1 MPTQTTEY
9 RFQPP
14 RSHLY
19 GRGQPR
25 CEGQCLNN
33 DPTGRRAHNPSLFR
47 SRLSQVL
54 ANVSS
59 YLLILDLC
67 IAYSFPTVIIAA
79 LMDAEEGIAVNHDE
93 ASWLGSI
100 AYIFQP
106 LGSVMSG
113 TIVEFF
119 GRKWSMIIV
128 NLPFLVGWI
137 LYSVS
142 NSLAMLYATNVII
155 GIGIGFMEAPIMTYI
170 AETCQPDMRAVL
182 TSIPSVVVQC
192 SFFITYVMG
201 MLTSWKTT
209 AAINVSLP
217 IITVIYVSQMPETPI
232 WLLSRGRVKDA
243 ERSLCWLRGWVT
255 PDVVKEEFSQLVKYN
270 NSTKK
275 GAMDNNAVI
284 QLTVLNASEDTADLF
299 DQENI
304 DHSKPEADQTE
315 NNTAQANEEDSQES
329 HCSLETWKEMLRRP
343 TLRPLI
349 LVNTYFLVQSFG
361 GMASIRPYMVHVFRE
376 YGMHDEAEWITV
388 GAGVL
393 GVIGSVTLVLT
404 VHWLGKRLISLLC
417 MTGNAVCCL
426 LLGVYSYVVLYPDG
440 VPEHQVTW
448 MPLTLFILFF
458 FFSSTMFHVP
468 WMMLSEVFPF
478 RTRGIA
484 TGFSAAVCYVFLFT
498 TSKTY
503 LDMESTMH
511 LHGVFF
517 FFSAVNFFA
526 IVFVYFR
533 LPRMEGKSLEEIEA
547 YFSGQ
552 NKKGFLKK

>member
-1 MPTQTTEY
+1 
-9 RFQPP
+9 
-14 RSHLY
+14 
-19 GRGQPR
+19 
-25 CEGQCLNN
+25 
-33 DPTGRRAHNPSLFR
+33 
-47 SRLSQVL
+47 
-54 ANVSS
+54 
-59 YLLILDLC
+59 
-67 IAYSFPTVIIAA
+67 
-79 LMDAEEGIAVNHDE
+79 
-93 ASWLGSI
+93 
-100 AYIFQP
+100 
-106 LGSVMSG
+106 
-113 TIVEFF
+113 
-119 GRKWSMIIV
+119 
-128 NLPFLVGWI
+128 
-137 LYSVS
+137 
-142 NSLAMLYATNVII
+142 
-155 GIGIGFMEAPIMTYI
+155 
-170 AETCQPDMRAVL
+170 
-182 TSIPSVVVQC
+182 
-192 SFFITYVMG
+192 
-201 MLTSWKTT
+201 
-209 AAINVSLP
+209 
-217 IITVIYVSQMPETPI
+217 
-232 WLLSRGRVKDA
+232 
-243 ERSLCWLRGWVT
+243 
-255 PDVVKEEFSQLVKYN
+255 
-270 NSTKK
+270 
-275 GAMDNNAVI
+275 MDNNAVI

-304 DHSKPEADQTE
+304 DHSKPEAEQTE
-315 NNTAQANEEDSQES
+315 NNTAHANEEDSQES
-329 HCSLETWKEMLRRP
+329 HCNLETWKEMLRRP

-404 VHWLGKRLISLLC
+404 VNWLGKRLISLLC

-440 VPEHQVTW
+440 VPEHQISGDQNSNGSDYMTRDS
-448 MPLTLFILFF
+448 LRSKETGK
-458 FFSSTMFHVP
+458 
-468 WMMLSEVFPF
+468 

-503 LDMESTMH
+503 LDMESSMH

>member
-1 MPTQTTEY
+1 
-9 RFQPP
+9 
-14 RSHLY
+14 
-19 GRGQPR
+19 
-25 CEGQCLNN
+25 
-33 DPTGRRAHNPSLFR
+33 
-47 SRLSQVL
+47 
-54 ANVSS
+54 
-59 YLLILDLC
+59 
-67 IAYSFPTVIIAA
+67 
-79 LMDAEEGIAVNHDE
+79 MDAEEGITVNHDE
-93 ASWLGSI
+93 ASWLG
-100 AYIFQP
+100 
-106 LGSVMSG
+106 
-113 TIVEFF
+113 
-119 GRKWSMIIV
+119 
-128 NLPFLVGWI
+128 
-137 LYSVS
+137 
-142 NSLAMLYATNVII
+142 
-155 GIGIGFMEAPIMTYI
+155 
-170 AETCQPDMRAVL
+170 
-182 TSIPSVVVQC
+182 VVVQS
-192 SFFITYVMG
+192 SFFITYIMG
-201 MLTSWKTT
+201 TVTTWKTT
-209 AAINVSLP
+209 AAINICLP

-275 GAMDNNAVI
+275 GIMDNNAVI
-284 QLTVLNASEDTADLF
+284 QLTVLNASEEAAEHY

-304 DHSKPEADQTE
+304 HQSKSEAEQTE
-315 NNTAQANEEDSQES
+315 NNATHANEEDSQES

-349 LVNTYFLVQSFG
+349 LVNTYFLLLNFG
-361 GMASIRPYMVHVFRE
+361 GMAAIRPYMVHVFRE

-393 GVIGSVTLVLT
+393 GLLGSVTLVLT
-404 VHWLGKRLISLLC
+404 VNWLGKRLISLLC

-458 FFSSTMFHVP
+458 FFSSALFQVP
-468 WMMLSEVFPF
+468 WMMISEVFPF

-484 TGFSAAVCYVFLFT
+484 TGLSAALYYVFLFT

-503 LDMESTMH
+503 LDMESSMH

-517 FFSAVNFFA
+517 FFSVVNSVAF
-526 IVFVYFR
+526 VFLYFR